1 MSLKVG
7 VTLGDPA
14 GIGPEIVAK
23 SLTHLA
29 ESSGSIVLIGNRK
42 NFDYVLKELG
52 IGNGILPR
60 FRFVDINTGADGIQ
74 LGRVSPEA
82 GKIAVKSIEA
92 AVRMAMDGGLT
103 GICTAPINK
112 EAIIQAGSRY
122 IDHTGMLMAL
132 TGSAA
137 VTTVFE
143 TQNLRILF
151 LNKHMSLRKAID
163 SITEDS
169 VRKYIGLSDYA
180 LRMLGIKDGK
190 IAVAAL
196 NPHGGENGLFGF
208 EERDIIAPAIAKET
222 ARYNISG
229 PYPADSVFHRAAEG
243 EFQMVLSL
251 YHDQGHIAAKTY
263 DFHRTV
269 SMNIG
274 LPFLRTSVDH
284 GTAFDIA
291 GRWIANETGM
301 VEAVRKA
308 LQYSGKYRENY
319 LSGLTNL

>member
-1 MSLKVG
+1 MGLKVG

-23 SLTHLA
+23 SLPHLLD
-29 ESSGSIVLIGNRK
+29 SSSKITLIGNWR
-42 NFDYVLKELG
+42 NFLHVLSELA
-52 IGNGILPR
+52 IGEEIYSR
-60 FRFVDINTGADGIQ
+60 FDFVDIKPESGEIKPGK
-74 LGRVSPEA
+74 VSPEA
-82 GKIAVKSIEA
+82 GEIALRSIEDA
-92 AVRMAMDGGLT
+92 TRLAMKGELT

-122 IDHTGMLMAL
+122 IDHTEMLKGL
-132 TGSAA
+132 TGSGD

-143 TQNLRILF
+143 TRNLRILF
-151 LNKHMSLRKAID
+151 LSKHLSLKQAIE
-163 SITEDS
+163 SISQES

-180 LRMLGIKDGK
+180 LGMLGVENRK

-196 NPHGGENGLFGF
+196 NPHGGENGLFGS
-208 EERDIIAPAIAKET
+208 EETDIIRPAVEKE
-222 ARYNISG
+222 AVHYDVSG

-243 EFQMVLSL
+243 EFGIVLSL
-251 YHDQGHIAAKTY
+251 FHDQGHIAAKMY

-284 GTAFDIA
+284 GTAFEIA
-291 GRWIANETGM
+291 GKWTANETSM
-301 VEAVRKA
+301 VEAIDKA
-308 LQYSGKYRENY
+308 LRYSAKYRENY
-319 LSGLTNL
+319 SGKS